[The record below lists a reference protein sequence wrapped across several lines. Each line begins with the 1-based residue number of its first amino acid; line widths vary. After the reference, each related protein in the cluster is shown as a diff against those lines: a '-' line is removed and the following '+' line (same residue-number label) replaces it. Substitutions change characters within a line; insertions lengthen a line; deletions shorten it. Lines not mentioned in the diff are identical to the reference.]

1 MKTSRRLLFLS
12 GFTMGLGAAA
22 PILASPGP
30 SPIRL
35 RAEKAGSSLRIN
47 LESASEVRYR
57 TYYLG
62 FSENRR
68 FVIDLEPMTLTTEL
82 QKTVADFRLDSA
94 FARNVRVG
102 QFKENTVRLVIDL
115 ADGIN
120 AAASS
125 PTVGATKQLRIALAS
140 KDAALEADP
149 LEKILQEKG
158 KSPAPAKEEKPPV
171 TEVKPKSTPTKPV
184 KKKKQETLVVVIDPG
199 HGGADPGAVGRRKT
213 KEKNVVLAISKLLAA
228 RINATAGM
236 KAYLT
241 RRTDVFLPL
250 YKRAGLAIKHRAHL
264 FVSVHADAWTTP
276 RANGSSVFTLSTHGA
291 SSLQA
296 RWLAQTQNKSDEI
309 GGMDFRDVASQARST
324 VVDML
329 AETKLR
335 YGIQLGDAVLE
346 ELARLGPLH
355 KSTVEYAEFAVLK
368 AQGVPSILVETA
380 FISNPKDE
388 KRLTDK
394 REQQRFATAI
404 YKGIITA
411 VDRDPSLLKQS

>member
-1 MKTSRRLLFLS
+1 MTTSRRLFVLGTVGVGLS
-12 GFTMGLGAAA
+12 LTGKPLLAATPSTMTLSAKQYAD
-22 PILASPGP
+22 
-30 SPIRL
+30 
-35 RAEKAGSSLRIN
+35 SLN
-47 LESASEVRYR
+47 LTIVTQSKVLYR

-68 FVIDLEPMTLTTEL
+68 FVVDMEPMTLTPEITRAVAAVKL
-82 QKTVADFRLDSA
+82 QPS
-94 FARNVRVG
+94 FARSVRVG

-115 ADGIN
+115 ADGID
-120 AAASS
+120 AVASS
-125 PTVGATKQLRIALAS
+125 PNVGLTQIIRVDLSEKS
-140 KDAALEADP
+140 PADP
-149 LEKILQEKG
+149 LAQIVSTSGVASVSKTPVEPKKETPPK
-158 KSPAPAKEEKPPV
+158 KTVPAKKRQ
-171 TEVKPKSTPTKPV
+171 
-184 KKKKQETLVVVIDPG
+184 QETLVVVIDPG
-199 HGGADPGAVGRRKT
+199 HGGADPGAVGKRKT
-213 KEKNVVLAISKLLAA
+213 KEKTVVLAIAKQLAA
-228 RINATAGM
+228 RINATRGM

-241 RRTDVFLPL
+241 RSTDVFLPL
-250 YKRAGLAIKHRAHL
+250 HKRAAFAINHKAHL
-264 FVSVHADAWTTP
+264 FVSVHADAWTNP

-388 KRLTDK
+388 TRLTNK
-394 REQQRFATAI
+394 REQAHFATAI
-404 YKGIITA
+404 YKGILTA
-411 VDRDPSLLKQS
+411 VERDPSLLKQS

>member
-1 MKTSRRLLFLS
+1 MTTSRRLFVLGTVGVGLS
-12 GFTMGLGAAA
+12 LTGKPLLAATPSTMTLSAKQYAD
-22 PILASPGP
+22 
-30 SPIRL
+30 
-35 RAEKAGSSLRIN
+35 SLN
-47 LESASEVRYR
+47 LTIVTQSKVLYR

-68 FVIDLEPMTLTTEL
+68 FVVDMEPMTLTPEITRAVAAVKL
-82 QKTVADFRLDSA
+82 QPS
-94 FARNVRVG
+94 FARSVRVG

-115 ADGIN
+115 ADGID
-120 AAASS
+120 AVASS
-125 PTVGATKQLRIALAS
+125 PNVGLTQIIRVDLSEKS
-140 KDAALEADP
+140 PADP
-149 LEKILQEKG
+149 LAQIVSTSGAASVSKTPVEPKKETPPQK
-158 KSPAPAKEEKPPV
+158 AVPAKKRQ
-171 TEVKPKSTPTKPV
+171 
-184 KKKKQETLVVVIDPG
+184 QETLVVVIDPG
-199 HGGADPGAVGRRKT
+199 HGGADPGAVGKRKT
-213 KEKNVVLAISKLLAA
+213 KEKTVVLAIAKQLAA
-228 RINATAGM
+228 RINATRGM

-241 RRTDVFLPL
+241 RSTDVFLPL
-250 YKRAGLAIKHRAHL
+250 HKRAAFAINHKAHL
-264 FVSVHADAWTTP
+264 FVSVHADAWTNP

-346 ELARLGPLH
+346 ELSRLGPLH

-388 KRLTDK
+388 TRLTNK
-394 REQQRFATAI
+394 REQAHFATAI
-404 YKGIITA
+404 YKGILTA
-411 VDRDPSLLKQS
+411 VERDPSLLKQS

>member
-1 MKTSRRLLFLS
+1 MTTSRRLFVLGTVGVGLS
-12 GFTMGLGAAA
+12 LTGKPLLAATPSTMTLSAKQYAD
-22 PILASPGP
+22 
-30 SPIRL
+30 
-35 RAEKAGSSLRIN
+35 SLN
-47 LESASEVRYR
+47 LTIVTQSKVLYR

-68 FVIDLEPMTLTTEL
+68 FVVDMEPMTLTPEITRAVAAVKL
-82 QKTVADFRLDSA
+82 QPS
-94 FARNVRVG
+94 FARSVRVG

-115 ADGIN
+115 ADGIE
-120 AAASS
+120 AVASS
-125 PTVGATKQLRIALAS
+125 PNVGLTQIIRVDLSEKS
-140 KDAALEADP
+140 PADP
-149 LEKILQEKG
+149 LAQIVSTSGAASVSKTPVEPKKETPPK
-158 KSPAPAKEEKPPV
+158 KAVPAKKRQ
-171 TEVKPKSTPTKPV
+171 
-184 KKKKQETLVVVIDPG
+184 QETLVVVIDPG
-199 HGGADPGAVGRRKT
+199 HGGADPGAVGKRKT
-213 KEKNVVLAISKLLAA
+213 KEKTVVLAIAKQLAA
-228 RINATAGM
+228 RINATRGM

-241 RRTDVFLPL
+241 RSTDVFLPL
-250 YKRAGLAIKHRAHL
+250 HKRAAFAINHKAHL
-264 FVSVHADAWTTP
+264 FVSVHADAWTNP

-380 FISNPKDE
+380 FISNPRDE
-388 KRLTDK
+388 TRLTNK
-394 REQQRFATAI
+394 REQAHFATAI
-404 YKGIITA
+404 YKGILTA
-411 VDRDPSLLKQS
+411 VERDPSLLKQS

>member
-1 MKTSRRLLFLS
+1 MTTSRRLFVLGTVGVGLS
-12 GFTMGLGAAA
+12 LTGKPLLAATPSTMTLSAKQYAD
-22 PILASPGP
+22 
-30 SPIRL
+30 
-35 RAEKAGSSLRIN
+35 SLN
-47 LESASEVRYR
+47 LTIVTQSKVLYR

-68 FVIDLEPMTLTTEL
+68 FVVDMEPMTLTPEITRVVAAVKL
-82 QKTVADFRLDSA
+82 QPS
-94 FARNVRVG
+94 FARSVRVG

-115 ADGIN
+115 ADGID
-120 AAASS
+120 AVASS
-125 PTVGATKQLRIALAS
+125 PNVGLTQIIRVDLSEKS
-140 KDAALEADP
+140 PADP
-149 LEKILQEKG
+149 LAQIVSTSGAASVSKTPVEPKKETPPK
-158 KSPAPAKEEKPPV
+158 KAVPAKKRQ
-171 TEVKPKSTPTKPV
+171 
-184 KKKKQETLVVVIDPG
+184 QETLVVVIDPG
-199 HGGADPGAVGRRKT
+199 HGGADPGAVGKRKT
-213 KEKNVVLAISKLLAA
+213 KEKTVVLAIAKQLAA
-228 RINATAGM
+228 RINATRGM

-241 RRTDVFLPL
+241 RSTDVFLPL
-250 YKRAGLAIKHRAHL
+250 HKRAAFAINHKAHL
-264 FVSVHADAWTTP
+264 FVSVHADAWTNP

-346 ELARLGPLH
+346 ELSRLGPLH

-388 KRLTDK
+388 TRLTNK
-394 REQQRFATAI
+394 REQAHFATAI
-404 YKGIITA
+404 YKGILTA
-411 VDRDPSLLKQS
+411 VERDPSLLKQS

>member
-1 MKTSRRLLFLS
+1 MTTSRRLFVLGTVGVGLS
-12 GFTMGLGAAA
+12 LTGKPLLAATPSTMTLSAKQYAD
-22 PILASPGP
+22 
-30 SPIRL
+30 
-35 RAEKAGSSLRIN
+35 SLN
-47 LESASEVRYR
+47 LTIVTQSKVLYR

-68 FVIDLEPMTLTTEL
+68 FVVDMEPMTLTPEITRAVAAVKL
-82 QKTVADFRLDSA
+82 QPS
-94 FARNVRVG
+94 FARSVRVG

-115 ADGIN
+115 ADGID
-120 AAASS
+120 AVASS
-125 PTVGATKQLRIALAS
+125 PNVGLTQIIRVDLSEKS
-140 KDAALEADP
+140 PADP
-149 LEKILQEKG
+149 LAQIVSTSEAASVSKTPVEPK
-158 KSPAPAKEEKPPV
+158 KETPPKKTVPAKKRQ
-171 TEVKPKSTPTKPV
+171 
-184 KKKKQETLVVVIDPG
+184 QETLVVVIDPG
-199 HGGADPGAVGRRKT
+199 HGGADPGAVGKRKT
-213 KEKNVVLAISKLLAA
+213 KEKTVVLAIAKQLAA
-228 RINATAGM
+228 RINATRGM

-241 RRTDVFLPL
+241 RSTDVFLPL
-250 YKRAGLAIKHRAHL
+250 HKRATFAINHKAHL
-264 FVSVHADAWTTP
+264 FVSVHADAWTNP

-388 KRLTDK
+388 TRLTNK
-394 REQQRFATAI
+394 REQAHFATAI
-404 YKGIITA
+404 YKGILTA
-411 VDRDPSLLKQS
+411 VERDPSLLKQS

>member
-1 MKTSRRLLFLS
+1 MTTSRRLFVLGTVGVGLS
-12 GFTMGLGAAA
+12 LTGKPLLAATPSTMTLSAKQYAD
-22 PILASPGP
+22 
-30 SPIRL
+30 
-35 RAEKAGSSLRIN
+35 SLN
-47 LESASEVRYR
+47 LTIVTQSKVLYR

-68 FVIDLEPMTLTTEL
+68 FVVDMEPMTLTPEITRAVAAVKL
-82 QKTVADFRLDSA
+82 QPS
-94 FARNVRVG
+94 FARSVRVG

-115 ADGIN
+115 ADGIE
-120 AAASS
+120 AVASS
-125 PTVGATKQLRIALAS
+125 PNVGLTQIIRVDLSEKS
-140 KDAALEADP
+140 ADP
-149 LEKILQEKG
+149 LAQIVSTSGAASVSKTPVEPKKETLPK
-158 KSPAPAKEEKPPV
+158 KAVPAKKRQ
-171 TEVKPKSTPTKPV
+171 
-184 KKKKQETLVVVIDPG
+184 QETLVVVIDPG
-199 HGGADPGAVGRRKT
+199 HGGADPGAVGKRKT
-213 KEKNVVLAISKLLAA
+213 KEKTVVLAIAKQLAA
-228 RINATAGM
+228 RINATRGM

-241 RRTDVFLPL
+241 RSTDVFLPL
-250 YKRAGLAIKHRAHL
+250 HKRAAFAINHKAHL
-264 FVSVHADAWTTP
+264 FVSVHADAWTNP

-346 ELARLGPLH
+346 ELSRLGPLH

-388 KRLTDK
+388 TRLTNK
-394 REQQRFATAI
+394 REQAHFATAI
-404 YKGIITA
+404 YKGILTA
-411 VDRDPSLLKQS
+411 VERDPSLLKQS

>member
-1 MKTSRRLLFLS
+1 MTTSRRLFVLGTVGVGLS
-12 GFTMGLGAAA
+12 LTGKPLLAATPSTMTLSAKQYAD
-22 PILASPGP
+22 
-30 SPIRL
+30 
-35 RAEKAGSSLRIN
+35 SLN
-47 LESASEVRYR
+47 LTIVTQSKVLYR

-68 FVIDLEPMTLTTEL
+68 FVVDMEPMTLTPEITRAVAAVKL
-82 QKTVADFRLDSA
+82 QPS
-94 FARNVRVG
+94 FARSVRVG

-115 ADGIN
+115 ADGID
-120 AAASS
+120 AVASS
-125 PTVGATKQLRIALAS
+125 PNVGLTQIIRVDLS
-140 KDAALEADP
+140 E
-149 LEKILQEKG
+149 
-158 KSPAPAKEEKPPV
+158 KSPADALAQIVSTSGAASVSKTPVEPKKETPPKKTVPAKKRQ
-171 TEVKPKSTPTKPV
+171 
-184 KKKKQETLVVVIDPG
+184 QETLVVVIDPG
-199 HGGADPGAVGRRKT
+199 HGGADPGAVGKRKT
-213 KEKNVVLAISKLLAA
+213 KEKTVVLAIAKQLAA
-228 RINATAGM
+228 RINATRGM

-241 RRTDVFLPL
+241 RSTDVFLPL
-250 YKRAGLAIKHRAHL
+250 HKRAAFAINHKAHL
-264 FVSVHADAWTTP
+264 FVSVHADAWTNP

-388 KRLTDK
+388 TRLTNK
-394 REQQRFATAI
+394 REQAHFATAI
-404 YKGIITA
+404 YKGILTA
-411 VDRDPSLLKQS
+411 VERDPSLLKQS

>member
-1 MKTSRRLLFLS
+1 MTTSRRLFVLS
-12 GFTMGLGAAA
+12 TMGVGLGLTGRPLLAAT
-22 PILASPGP
+22 P
-30 SPIRL
+30 STMTL
-35 RAEKAGSSLRIN
+35 SAKQYADSLN
-47 LESASEVRYR
+47 LTIVTQSKVLYR

-62 FSENRR
+62 FSDNRR
-68 FVIDLEPMTLTTEL
+68 FVVDVEPMTLTPEITRAVAAVKL
-82 QKTVADFRLDSA
+82 QPS
-94 FARNVRVG
+94 FARSVRVG

-115 ADGIN
+115 ADGID
-120 AAASS
+120 AVASS
-125 PTVGATKQLRIALAS
+125 PNVGLTQIIRVNLSEKS
-140 KDAALEADP
+140 PNDP
-149 LEKILQEKG
+149 LAQIVSTSGAASVSRMPEAPKKETPRLKTV
-158 KSPAPAKEEKPPV
+158 PAK
-171 TEVKPKSTPTKPV
+171 
-184 KKKKQETLVVVIDPG
+184 KKHQETLVVVIDPG
-199 HGGADPGAVGRRKT
+199 HGGADPGAVGKRKT
-213 KEKNVVLAISKLLAA
+213 KEKTVVLAIAKQLAA
-228 RINATAGM
+228 RINATRGM

-241 RRTDVFLPL
+241 RSTDVFLPL
-250 YKRAGLAIKHRAHL
+250 HKRAAFAINHKAHL
-264 FVSVHADAWTTP
+264 FVSVHADAWTNP

-380 FISNPKDE
+380 FISNPRDE
-388 KRLTDK
+388 TRLTNK
-394 REQQRFATAI
+394 REQAHFATAI
-404 YKGIITA
+404 YKGILTA
-411 VDRDPSLLKQS
+411 VERDPSLLKQS

>member
-1 MKTSRRLLFLS
+1 MTTSRRLFVLGTVGVGLS
-12 GFTMGLGAAA
+12 LTGKPLLAATPSTMTLSAKQYAD
-22 PILASPGP
+22 
-30 SPIRL
+30 
-35 RAEKAGSSLRIN
+35 SLN
-47 LESASEVRYR
+47 LTIVTQSKVLYR

-68 FVIDLEPMTLTTEL
+68 FVVDMEPMTLTPEITRAVAAVKL
-82 QKTVADFRLDSA
+82 QPS
-94 FARNVRVG
+94 FARSVRVG

-115 ADGIN
+115 ADGIE
-120 AAASS
+120 AVASS
-125 PTVGATKQLRIALAS
+125 PNVGLTQIIRVDLSEKS
-140 KDAALEADP
+140 PADP
-149 LEKILQEKG
+149 LAQIVSTSGAASVSKTPVEPKKETPPK
-158 KSPAPAKEEKPPV
+158 KTVPAKKRQ
-171 TEVKPKSTPTKPV
+171 
-184 KKKKQETLVVVIDPG
+184 QETLVVVIDPG
-199 HGGADPGAVGRRKT
+199 HGGADPGAVGKRKT
-213 KEKNVVLAISKLLAA
+213 KEKTVVLAIAKQLAA
-228 RINATAGM
+228 RINATRGM

-241 RRTDVFLPL
+241 RSTDVFLPL
-250 YKRAGLAIKHRAHL
+250 HKRAAFAINHKAHL
-264 FVSVHADAWTTP
+264 FVSVHADAWTNP

-309 GGMDFRDVASQARST
+309 GGMDFREVASQARST

-388 KRLTDK
+388 TRLTNK
-394 REQQRFATAI
+394 REQAHFATAI
-404 YKGIITA
+404 YKGILTA
-411 VDRDPSLLKQS
+411 VERDPSLLKQS

>member
-1 MKTSRRLLFLS
+1 MTTSRRLFVLGTVGVGLS
-12 GFTMGLGAAA
+12 LTGKPLLAATPSTMTLSAKQYAD
-22 PILASPGP
+22 
-30 SPIRL
+30 
-35 RAEKAGSSLRIN
+35 SLN
-47 LESASEVRYR
+47 LTIVTQSKVLYR

-68 FVIDLEPMTLTTEL
+68 VVVDMEPMTLTPEITRAVAAVKL
-82 QKTVADFRLDSA
+82 QPS
-94 FARNVRVG
+94 FARSVRVG

-115 ADGIN
+115 ADGID
-120 AAASS
+120 AVASS
-125 PTVGATKQLRIALAS
+125 PNVGLTQIIRVDLSEKS
-140 KDAALEADP
+140 PADP
-149 LEKILQEKG
+149 LAQIVSTSGAASVSKTPVEPKKETPPK
-158 KSPAPAKEEKPPV
+158 KTVPAKKRQ
-171 TEVKPKSTPTKPV
+171 
-184 KKKKQETLVVVIDPG
+184 QETLVVVIDPG
-199 HGGADPGAVGRRKT
+199 HGGADPGAVGKRKT
-213 KEKNVVLAISKLLAA
+213 KEKTVVLAIAKQLAA
-228 RINATAGM
+228 RINATRGM

-241 RRTDVFLPL
+241 RSTDVFLPL
-250 YKRAGLAIKHRAHL
+250 HKRAAFAINHKAHL
-264 FVSVHADAWTTP
+264 FVSVHADAWTNP

-388 KRLTDK
+388 TRLTNK
-394 REQQRFATAI
+394 REQAHFATAI
-404 YKGIITA
+404 YKGILTA
-411 VDRDPSLLKQS
+411 VERDPSLLKQS

>member
-1 MKTSRRLLFLS
+1 MTTSRRLFVLGTVGVGLS
-12 GFTMGLGAAA
+12 LTGKPLLAATPSTMTLSAKQYAD
-22 PILASPGP
+22 
-30 SPIRL
+30 
-35 RAEKAGSSLRIN
+35 SLN
-47 LESASEVRYR
+47 LTIVTQSKVLYR

-68 FVIDLEPMTLTTEL
+68 FVVDMEPMTLTPEITRAVAAVKL
-82 QKTVADFRLDSA
+82 QPS
-94 FARNVRVG
+94 FARSVRVG

-115 ADGIN
+115 ADGID
-120 AAASS
+120 AVASS
-125 PTVGATKQLRIALAS
+125 PNVGLTQIIRVNLSEKS
-140 KDAALEADP
+140 PADP
-149 LEKILQEKG
+149 LAQIVSTSGAASVSKTPVEPKKETPPK
-158 KSPAPAKEEKPPV
+158 KTVPAKKRQ
-171 TEVKPKSTPTKPV
+171 
-184 KKKKQETLVVVIDPG
+184 QETLVVVIDPG
-199 HGGADPGAVGRRKT
+199 HGGADPGAVGKRKT
-213 KEKNVVLAISKLLAA
+213 KEKTVVLAIAKQLAA
-228 RINATAGM
+228 RINATRGM

-241 RRTDVFLPL
+241 RSTDVFLPL
-250 YKRAGLAIKHRAHL
+250 HKRAAFAINHKAHL
-264 FVSVHADAWTTP
+264 FVSVHADAWTNP

-388 KRLTDK
+388 TRLTNK
-394 REQQRFATAI
+394 REQAHFATAI
-404 YKGIITA
+404 YKGILTA
-411 VDRDPSLLKQS
+411 VERDPSLLKQS

>member
-1 MKTSRRLLFLS
+1 MTTSRRLFVLGTVGVGLS
-12 GFTMGLGAAA
+12 LTGKPLLAATPSTMTLSAKQYAD
-22 PILASPGP
+22 
-30 SPIRL
+30 
-35 RAEKAGSSLRIN
+35 SLN
-47 LESASEVRYR
+47 LTIVTQSKVLYR

-68 FVIDLEPMTLTTEL
+68 FVVDMEPMTLTPEITRAVAAVKL
-82 QKTVADFRLDSA
+82 QPS
-94 FARNVRVG
+94 FARSVRVG

-115 ADGIN
+115 ADGIE
-120 AAASS
+120 AVASS
-125 PTVGATKQLRIALAS
+125 PNVGLTQIIRVDLSEKS
-140 KDAALEADP
+140 PADP
-149 LEKILQEKG
+149 LAQIVSTSGAASVSKTPVEPKKG
-158 KSPAPAKEEKPPV
+158 TPPKKAVPAKKRQ
-171 TEVKPKSTPTKPV
+171 
-184 KKKKQETLVVVIDPG
+184 QETLVVVIDPG
-199 HGGADPGAVGRRKT
+199 HGGADPGAVGKRKT
-213 KEKNVVLAISKLLAA
+213 KEKTVVLAIAKQLAA
-228 RINATAGM
+228 RINATRGM

-241 RRTDVFLPL
+241 RSTDVFLPL
-250 YKRAGLAIKHRAHL
+250 HKRAAFAINHKAHL
-264 FVSVHADAWTTP
+264 FVSVHADAWTNP

-388 KRLTDK
+388 TRLTNK
-394 REQQRFATAI
+394 REQAHFATAI
-404 YKGIITA
+404 YKGILTA
-411 VDRDPSLLKQS
+411 VERDPSLLKQS

>member
-1 MKTSRRLLFLS
+1 MTTSRRLFVLGTVGVGLS
-12 GFTMGLGAAA
+12 LTGKPLLAATPSTMTLSAKQYAD
-22 PILASPGP
+22 
-30 SPIRL
+30 
-35 RAEKAGSSLRIN
+35 SLN
-47 LESASEVRYR
+47 LTIVTQSKVLYR

-68 FVIDLEPMTLTTEL
+68 FVVDMEPMTLTPEITRAVAAVKL
-82 QKTVADFRLDSA
+82 QPS
-94 FARNVRVG
+94 FARSVRVG

-115 ADGIN
+115 ADGID
-120 AAASS
+120 AVASS
-125 PTVGATKQLRIALAS
+125 PNVGLTQIIRVDLSEKS
-140 KDAALEADP
+140 PADP
-149 LEKILQEKG
+149 LAQIVSTSGAASVSKTPVEPKKETPPK
-158 KSPAPAKEEKPPV
+158 KTVPAKKRQ
-171 TEVKPKSTPTKPV
+171 
-184 KKKKQETLVVVIDPG
+184 QETLVVVIDPG
-199 HGGADPGAVGRRKT
+199 HGGADPGAVGKRKT
-213 KEKNVVLAISKLLAA
+213 KEKTVVLAIAKQLAA
-228 RINATAGM
+228 RINATRGM

-241 RRTDVFLPL
+241 RSTDVFLPL
-250 YKRAGLAIKHRAHL
+250 HKRAAFAINHKAHL
-264 FVSVHADAWTTP
+264 FVSVHADAWTNP

-388 KRLTDK
+388 TRLTNK
-394 REQQRFATAI
+394 REQAHFATAI
-404 YKGIITA
+404 YKGILTA
-411 VDRDPSLLKQS
+411 VERDPSLLKQS

>member
-1 MKTSRRLLFLS
+1 MTTSRRLFVLGTVGVGLS
-12 GFTMGLGAAA
+12 LTGKPLLAATPSTMTLSAKQYAD
-22 PILASPGP
+22 
-30 SPIRL
+30 
-35 RAEKAGSSLRIN
+35 SLN
-47 LESASEVRYR
+47 LTIVTQSKVLYR

-68 FVIDLEPMTLTTEL
+68 FVVDMEPMTLMPEITRAVAAVKL
-82 QKTVADFRLDSA
+82 QPS
-94 FARNVRVG
+94 FARSVRVG

-115 ADGIN
+115 ADGIE
-120 AAASS
+120 AVASS
-125 PTVGATKQLRIALAS
+125 PNVGLTQIIRVDLSEKS
-140 KDAALEADP
+140 PADP
-149 LEKILQEKG
+149 LAQIVSTSGAASVSKTPVEPKKETPPK
-158 KSPAPAKEEKPPV
+158 KAVPAKKRQ
-171 TEVKPKSTPTKPV
+171 
-184 KKKKQETLVVVIDPG
+184 QETLVVVIDPG
-199 HGGADPGAVGRRKT
+199 HGGADPGAVGKRKT
-213 KEKNVVLAISKLLAA
+213 KEKTVVLAIAKQLAA
-228 RINATAGM
+228 RINATRGM

-241 RRTDVFLPL
+241 RSTDVFLPL
-250 YKRAGLAIKHRAHL
+250 HKRAAFAINHKAHL
-264 FVSVHADAWTTP
+264 FVSVHADAWTNP

-346 ELARLGPLH
+346 ELSRLGPLH

-388 KRLTDK
+388 TRLTNK
-394 REQQRFATAI
+394 REQAHFATAI
-404 YKGIITA
+404 YKGILTA
-411 VDRDPSLLKQS
+411 VERDPSLLKQS

>member
-1 MKTSRRLLFLS
+1 MTTSRRLFVLGTVGVGLS
-12 GFTMGLGAAA
+12 LTGKPLLAATPSTMTLSAKQYAD
-22 PILASPGP
+22 
-30 SPIRL
+30 
-35 RAEKAGSSLRIN
+35 SLN
-47 LESASEVRYR
+47 LTIVTQSKVLYR

-68 FVIDLEPMTLTTEL
+68 FVVDMEPMTLTPEITRAVAAVKL
-82 QKTVADFRLDSA
+82 QLS
-94 FARNVRVG
+94 FARSVRVG

-115 ADGIN
+115 ADGIE
-120 AAASS
+120 AVASS
-125 PTVGATKQLRIALAS
+125 PNVGLTQIIRVDLSEKS
-140 KDAALEADP
+140 PADP
-149 LEKILQEKG
+149 LAQIVSTSGAASVSKTPVEPKKETPPK
-158 KSPAPAKEEKPPV
+158 KAVPAKKRQ
-171 TEVKPKSTPTKPV
+171 
-184 KKKKQETLVVVIDPG
+184 QETLVVVIDPG
-199 HGGADPGAVGRRKT
+199 HGGADPGAVGKRKT
-213 KEKNVVLAISKLLAA
+213 KEKTVVLAIAKQLAA
-228 RINATAGM
+228 RINATRGM

-241 RRTDVFLPL
+241 RSTDVFLPL
-250 YKRAGLAIKHRAHL
+250 HKRAAFAINHKAHL
-264 FVSVHADAWTTP
+264 FVSVHADAWTNP

-346 ELARLGPLH
+346 ELSRLGPLH

-388 KRLTDK
+388 TRLTNK
-394 REQQRFATAI
+394 REQAHFATAI
-404 YKGIITA
+404 YKGILTA
-411 VDRDPSLLKQS
+411 VERDPSLLKQS

>member
-1 MKTSRRLLFLS
+1 MTTSRRLFVLGTVGVGLS
-12 GFTMGLGAAA
+12 LTGKPLLAATPSTMTLSAKQYAD
-22 PILASPGP
+22 
-30 SPIRL
+30 
-35 RAEKAGSSLRIN
+35 SLN
-47 LESASEVRYR
+47 LTIVTQSKVLYR

-68 FVIDLEPMTLTTEL
+68 FVVDMEPMTLTPEITRAVAAVKL
-82 QKTVADFRLDSA
+82 QPS
-94 FARNVRVG
+94 FARSVRVG

-115 ADGIN
+115 ADGIE
-120 AAASS
+120 AVASS
-125 PTVGATKQLRIALAS
+125 PNVGLTQIIRVDLSEKS
-140 KDAALEADP
+140 PADP
-149 LEKILQEKG
+149 LAQIVSTSGAASVSKTPVEPKKETLPK
-158 KSPAPAKEEKPPV
+158 KAVPAKKRQ
-171 TEVKPKSTPTKPV
+171 
-184 KKKKQETLVVVIDPG
+184 QETLVVVIDPG
-199 HGGADPGAVGRRKT
+199 HGGADPGAVGKRKT
-213 KEKNVVLAISKLLAA
+213 KEKTVVLAIAKQLAA
-228 RINATAGM
+228 RINATRGM

-241 RRTDVFLPL
+241 RSTDVFLPL
-250 YKRAGLAIKHRAHL
+250 HKRAAFAINHKAHL
-264 FVSVHADAWTTP
+264 FVSVHADAWTNP

-380 FISNPKDE
+380 FISNPRDE
-388 KRLTDK
+388 TRLTNK
-394 REQQRFATAI
+394 REQAHFATAI
-404 YKGIITA
+404 YKGILTA
-411 VDRDPSLLKQS
+411 VERDPSLLKQS

>member
-1 MKTSRRLLFLS
+1 MNTSRRLLIFS
-12 GFTMGLGAAA
+12 GVSLGVSAASPLLAA
-22 PILASPGP
+22 PEGN
-30 SPIRL
+30 PIRFTS
-35 RAEKAGSSLRIN
+35 KSAGKN
-47 LESASEVRYR
+47 LTLTIDIALAVRYR

-68 FVIDLEPMTLTTEL
+68 FVIDFEPMTLSASL
-82 QKTVADFRLDSA
+82 QKTVAA
-94 FARNVRVG
+94 FKFDPKFAKALRVG

-115 ADGIN
+115 ADKVN
-120 AAASS
+120 ATAAS
-125 PTVGATKQLRIALAS
+125 PTVGATKRLTVTLNNPAIVVAS
-140 KDAALEADP
+140 SAASDP
-149 LEKILQEKG
+149 LEHILKEEPKV
-158 KSPAPAKEEKPPV
+158 APAKKEAVKPAPQKPKPV
-171 TEVKPKSTPTKPV
+171 T
-184 KKKKQETLVVVIDPG
+184 KKKTQETLVVVVDAG
-199 HGGADPGAVGRRKT
+199 HGGADPGAVGRNKT
-213 KEKNVVLAISKLLAA
+213 KEKTVVLAIAKLLAS
-228 RINATAGM
+228 RINATKGM

-241 RRTDVFLPL
+241 RRNDVFLPL
-250 YKRAGLAIKHRAHL
+250 HKRAALAITHHAHL

-309 GGMDFRDVASQARST
+309 GGMDFRDVAKEARST

-346 ELARLGPLH
+346 QLSRLGPLH

-388 KRLTDK
+388 KRLNDK
-394 REQQRFATAI
+394 TEQKKFANAI
-404 YKGIITA
+404 YKGILSAIEK
-411 VDRDPSLLKQS
+411 DPSLLKQS

>member
-1 MKTSRRLLFLS
+1 MNTSRRVLLFS
-12 GFTMGLGAAA
+12 GVGLGLAAA
-22 PILASPGP
+22 SPLLAAPAE
-30 SPIRL
+30 SPIRFSSK
-35 RAEKAGSSLRIN
+35 KAANDLTLTIDI
-47 LESASEVRYR
+47 ASDVRYR

-68 FVIDLEPMTLTTEL
+68 FVIDLEPMVLTESL
-82 QKTVADFRLDSA
+82 KSSVANFKVDNN
-94 FARNVRVG
+94 FARALRVG

-115 ADGIN
+115 ADKVN
-120 AAASS
+120 ADAKS
-125 PTVGATKQLRIALAS
+125 PTVGATKRLTVTLNNPALAS
-140 KDAALEADP
+140 AALAHDP
-149 LEKILQEKG
+149 LEKILNEEPVPTQKKEV
-158 KSPAPAKEEKPPV
+158 AKP
-171 TEVKPKSTPTKPV
+171 TPQ
-184 KKKKQETLVVVIDPG
+184 KKKPIAKKKTPETLVVVVDAG
-199 HGGADPGAVGRRKT
+199 HGGADPGAVGRNKT
-213 KEKNVVLAISKLLAA
+213 KEKTVVLAIAQQLAS
-228 RINATAGM
+228 RINATKGM

-241 RRTDVFLPL
+241 RRNDVFLPL
-250 YKRAGLAIKHRAHL
+250 HKRAALAITHHAHL
-264 FVSVHADAWTTP
+264 FISVHADAWTTP

-309 GGMDFRDVASQARST
+309 GGMDFRDVAKEARST

-346 ELARLGPLH
+346 ELSRLGPLH

-388 KRLTDK
+388 KRLTNK
-394 REQQRFATAI
+394 TEQKKFANAI
-404 YKGIITA
+404 YKGILSA
-411 VDRDPSLLKQS
+411 VKKDPSLLKLS

>member
-1 MKTSRRLLFLS
+1 MTTSRRLFVLGTVGVGLS
-12 GFTMGLGAAA
+12 LTGKPLLAATPSTMTLSAKQYAD
-22 PILASPGP
+22 
-30 SPIRL
+30 
-35 RAEKAGSSLRIN
+35 SLN
-47 LESASEVRYR
+47 LTIVTQSKVLYR

-68 FVIDLEPMTLTTEL
+68 FVVDMEPMTLTPEITRAVAAVKL
-82 QKTVADFRLDSA
+82 QPS
-94 FARNVRVG
+94 FARSVRVG

-115 ADGIN
+115 ADGID
-120 AAASS
+120 AVASS
-125 PTVGATKQLRIALAS
+125 PNVGLTQIIRVDLSEKS
-140 KDAALEADP
+140 PADP
-149 LEKILQEKG
+149 LAQIVSTSGAASVSKTPVEPKKETPPK
-158 KSPAPAKEEKPPV
+158 KTVPAKKRQ
-171 TEVKPKSTPTKPV
+171 
-184 KKKKQETLVVVIDPG
+184 QETLVVVIDPG
-199 HGGADPGAVGRRKT
+199 HGGADPGAVGKRKT
-213 KEKNVVLAISKLLAA
+213 KEKTVVLAIAKQLAA
-228 RINATAGM
+228 RINATRGM

-241 RRTDVFLPL
+241 RSTDVFLPL
-250 YKRAGLAIKHRAHL
+250 HKRAAFAINHKAHL
-264 FVSVHADAWTTP
+264 FVSVHADAWTNP

-355 KSTVEYAEFAVLK
+355 KSTVEYAEFAVHK

-388 KRLTDK
+388 TRLTNK
-394 REQQRFATAI
+394 REQAHFATAI
-404 YKGIITA
+404 YKGILTA
-411 VDRDPSLLKQS
+411 VERDPSLLKQS

>member
-1 MKTSRRLLFLS
+1 MTTSRRLFVLGTVGVGLS
-12 GFTMGLGAAA
+12 LTGKPLLAATPSTMTLSAKQYAD
-22 PILASPGP
+22 
-30 SPIRL
+30 
-35 RAEKAGSSLRIN
+35 SLN
-47 LESASEVRYR
+47 LTIVTQSKVLYR

-68 FVIDLEPMTLTTEL
+68 FVVDMEPMTLTPEITRAVAAVKL
-82 QKTVADFRLDSA
+82 QPS
-94 FARNVRVG
+94 FARSVRVG

-115 ADGIN
+115 ADGIE
-120 AAASS
+120 AVASS
-125 PTVGATKQLRIALAS
+125 PNVGLTQIIRVDLSEKS
-140 KDAALEADP
+140 PADP
-149 LEKILQEKG
+149 LAQIVSTSGAASVSKTPVEPKKETPPK
-158 KSPAPAKEEKPPV
+158 KAVPAKKRQ
-171 TEVKPKSTPTKPV
+171 
-184 KKKKQETLVVVIDPG
+184 QETLVVVIDPG
-199 HGGADPGAVGRRKT
+199 HGGADPGAVGKRKT
-213 KEKNVVLAISKLLAA
+213 KEKTVVLAIAKQLAA
-228 RINATAGM
+228 RINATRGM

-241 RRTDVFLPL
+241 RSTDVFLPL
-250 YKRAGLAIKHRAHL
+250 HKRAAFAINHKAHL
-264 FVSVHADAWTTP
+264 FVSVHADAWTNP

-309 GGMDFRDVASQARST
+309 GGMDFREVASQARST

-388 KRLTDK
+388 TRLTNK
-394 REQQRFATAI
+394 REQAHFATAI
-404 YKGIITA
+404 YKGILTA
-411 VDRDPSLLKQS
+411 VERDPSLLKQS

>member
-1 MKTSRRLLFLS
+1 MTTSRRLFVLGTVGVGLS
-12 GFTMGLGAAA
+12 LTGKPLLAATPSTMTLSAKQY
-22 PILASPGP
+22 SD
-30 SPIRL
+30 RV
-35 RAEKAGSSLRIN
+35 N
-47 LESASEVRYR
+47 LTIVTQSKVLYR

-68 FVIDLEPMTLTTEL
+68 FVVDMEPMTLTPEITRAVAAVKL
-82 QKTVADFRLDSA
+82 QPS
-94 FARNVRVG
+94 FARSVRVG

-115 ADGIN
+115 ADGIE
-120 AAASS
+120 AVASS
-125 PTVGATKQLRIALAS
+125 PNVGLTQIIRVDLSEKS
-140 KDAALEADP
+140 PADP
-149 LEKILQEKG
+149 LAQIVSTSGAASVSKTPVEPKKG
-158 KSPAPAKEEKPPV
+158 TPPKKAVPAKKRQ
-171 TEVKPKSTPTKPV
+171 
-184 KKKKQETLVVVIDPG
+184 QETLVVVIDPG
-199 HGGADPGAVGRRKT
+199 HGGADPGAVGKRKT
-213 KEKNVVLAISKLLAA
+213 KEKTVVLAIAKQLAA
-228 RINATAGM
+228 RINATRGM

-241 RRTDVFLPL
+241 RSTDVFLPL
-250 YKRAGLAIKHRAHL
+250 HKRAAFAINHKAHL
-264 FVSVHADAWTTP
+264 FVSVHADAWTNP

-380 FISNPKDE
+380 FISNPKDAT
-388 KRLTDK
+388 RLTNK
-394 REQQRFATAI
+394 REQAHFATAI
-404 YKGIITA
+404 YKGILTA
-411 VDRDPSLLKQS
+411 VERDPSLLKQS

>member
-1 MKTSRRLLFLS
+1 MTTSRRLFVLGTVCVGLS
-12 GFTMGLGAAA
+12 LTGKPLLAATPSTMTLSAKQYAD
-22 PILASPGP
+22 
-30 SPIRL
+30 
-35 RAEKAGSSLRIN
+35 SLN
-47 LESASEVRYR
+47 LTIVTQSKVLYR

-68 FVIDLEPMTLTTEL
+68 FVVDMEPMTLTPEITRA
-82 QKTVADFRLDSA
+82 VAAVKLKPS
-94 FARNVRVG
+94 FARSVRVG

-115 ADGIN
+115 ADGID
-120 AAASS
+120 AVASS
-125 PTVGATKQLRIALAS
+125 PNVGLTQIIRVDLSEKS
-140 KDAALEADP
+140 PADP
-149 LEKILQEKG
+149 LAQIVSTSGAASVSKTPVEPKKETPPK
-158 KSPAPAKEEKPPV
+158 KAVPAKKRQ
-171 TEVKPKSTPTKPV
+171 
-184 KKKKQETLVVVIDPG
+184 QETLVVVIDPG
-199 HGGADPGAVGRRKT
+199 HGGADPGAVGKRKT
-213 KEKNVVLAISKLLAA
+213 KEKTVVLAIAKQLAA
-228 RINATAGM
+228 RINATRGM

-241 RRTDVFLPL
+241 RSTDVFLPL
-250 YKRAGLAIKHRAHL
+250 HKRAAFAINHKAHL
-264 FVSVHADAWTTP
+264 FVSVHADAWTNP

-388 KRLTDK
+388 TRLTNK
-394 REQQRFATAI
+394 REQAHFATAI
-404 YKGIITA
+404 YKGILTA
-411 VDRDPSLLKQS
+411 VERDPSLLKQS

>member
-1 MKTSRRLLFLS
+1 MTTSRRLFVLGTVGVGLS
-12 GFTMGLGAAA
+12 LTGKPLLAATPSTMTLSAKQYAD
-22 PILASPGP
+22 
-30 SPIRL
+30 
-35 RAEKAGSSLRIN
+35 SLN
-47 LESASEVRYR
+47 LTIVTQSKVLYR

-68 FVIDLEPMTLTTEL
+68 FVVDMEPMTLTPEITRAVAAVKL
-82 QKTVADFRLDSA
+82 QPS
-94 FARNVRVG
+94 FARSVRVG

-115 ADGIN
+115 ADGID
-120 AAASS
+120 AVASS
-125 PTVGATKQLRIALAS
+125 PNVGLTQIIRVDLSEKS
-140 KDAALEADP
+140 PADP
-149 LEKILQEKG
+149 LAQIVSTSGAASVSKTPVEPKKETPPQK
-158 KSPAPAKEEKPPV
+158 AVPAKKRQ
-171 TEVKPKSTPTKPV
+171 
-184 KKKKQETLVVVIDPG
+184 QETLVVVIDPG
-199 HGGADPGAVGRRKT
+199 HGGADPGAVGKRKT
-213 KEKNVVLAISKLLAA
+213 KEKTVVLAIAKQLAA
-228 RINATAGM
+228 CINATRGM

-241 RRTDVFLPL
+241 RSTDVFLPL
-250 YKRAGLAIKHRAHL
+250 HKRAAFAINHKAHL
-264 FVSVHADAWTTP
+264 FVSVHADAWTNP

-388 KRLTDK
+388 TRLTNK
-394 REQQRFATAI
+394 REQAHFATAI
-404 YKGIITA
+404 YKGILTA
-411 VDRDPSLLKQS
+411 VERDPSLLKQS

>member
-1 MKTSRRLLFLS
+1 MTTSRRLFVLGTVGVGLS
-12 GFTMGLGAAA
+12 LTGKPLLAATPSTMTLSAKQYAD
-22 PILASPGP
+22 
-30 SPIRL
+30 
-35 RAEKAGSSLRIN
+35 SLN
-47 LESASEVRYR
+47 LTIVTQSKVLYR

-68 FVIDLEPMTLTTEL
+68 FVVDMEPMTLTPEITRAVAAVKL
-82 QKTVADFRLDSA
+82 QPS
-94 FARNVRVG
+94 FARSVRVG

-115 ADGIN
+115 ADGID
-120 AAASS
+120 AVASS
-125 PTVGATKQLRIALAS
+125 PNVGLTQIIRVDLSEKS
-140 KDAALEADP
+140 PADP
-149 LEKILQEKG
+149 LAQIVSTSEAASVSKTPVEPK
-158 KSPAPAKEEKPPV
+158 KETPPKKTVPAKKRQ
-171 TEVKPKSTPTKPV
+171 
-184 KKKKQETLVVVIDPG
+184 QETLVVVIDPG
-199 HGGADPGAVGRRKT
+199 HGGADPGAVGKRKT
-213 KEKNVVLAISKLLAA
+213 KEKTVVLAIAKQLAA
-228 RINATAGM
+228 RINATRGM

-241 RRTDVFLPL
+241 RSTDVFLPL
-250 YKRAGLAIKHRAHL
+250 HKRAAFAINHKAHL
-264 FVSVHADAWTTP
+264 FVSVHADAWTNP

-388 KRLTDK
+388 TRLTNK
-394 REQQRFATAI
+394 REQAHFATAI
-404 YKGIITA
+404 YKGILTA
-411 VDRDPSLLKQS
+411 VERDPSLLKQS

>member
-1 MKTSRRLLFLS
+1 MTTSRRLFVLGTVGVGLS
-12 GFTMGLGAAA
+12 LTGKPLLAATPSTMTLSAKLYAD
-22 PILASPGP
+22 
-30 SPIRL
+30 
-35 RAEKAGSSLRIN
+35 SLN
-47 LESASEVRYR
+47 LTIVTQSKVLYR

-68 FVIDLEPMTLTTEL
+68 FVVDMEPMTLTPEITRALAAVKL
-82 QKTVADFRLDSA
+82 QPS
-94 FARNVRVG
+94 FARSVRVG

-115 ADGIN
+115 ADGID
-120 AAASS
+120 AVASS
-125 PTVGATKQLRIALAS
+125 PNVGLTQIIRVDLSEKS
-140 KDAALEADP
+140 PADP
-149 LEKILQEKG
+149 LAQIVSTSGAASVSKTPVEPKKETPPK
-158 KSPAPAKEEKPPV
+158 KTVPAKKRQ
-171 TEVKPKSTPTKPV
+171 
-184 KKKKQETLVVVIDPG
+184 QETLVVVIDPG
-199 HGGADPGAVGRRKT
+199 HGGADPGAVGKRKT
-213 KEKNVVLAISKLLAA
+213 KEKTVVLAIAKQLAA
-228 RINATAGM
+228 RINATRGM

-241 RRTDVFLPL
+241 RSTDVFLPL
-250 YKRAGLAIKHRAHL
+250 HKRAAFAINHKAHL
-264 FVSVHADAWTTP
+264 FVSVHADAWTNP

-388 KRLTDK
+388 TRLTNK
-394 REQQRFATAI
+394 REQAHFATAI
-404 YKGIITA
+404 YKGILTA
-411 VDRDPSLLKQS
+411 VERDPSLLKQS

>member
-1 MKTSRRLLFLS
+1 MTTSRRLFVLGTVAVGLS
-12 GFTMGLGAAA
+12 LTGKPLLAATPSTMTLSAKQYAD
-22 PILASPGP
+22 
-30 SPIRL
+30 
-35 RAEKAGSSLRIN
+35 SLN
-47 LESASEVRYR
+47 LTIVTQSKVLYR

-68 FVIDLEPMTLTTEL
+68 FVVDMEPMTLTPEITRAVAAVKL
-82 QKTVADFRLDSA
+82 QPS
-94 FARNVRVG
+94 FARSVRVG

-115 ADGIN
+115 ADGID
-120 AAASS
+120 AVASS
-125 PTVGATKQLRIALAS
+125 PNVGLTQIIRVDLSEKS
-140 KDAALEADP
+140 PADP
-149 LEKILQEKG
+149 LAQIVSTSEAASVSKTPVEPK
-158 KSPAPAKEEKPPV
+158 KETPPKKTVPAKKRQ
-171 TEVKPKSTPTKPV
+171 
-184 KKKKQETLVVVIDPG
+184 QETLVVVIDPG
-199 HGGADPGAVGRRKT
+199 HGGADPGAVGKRKT
-213 KEKNVVLAISKLLAA
+213 KEKTVVLAIAKQLAA
-228 RINATAGM
+228 RINATRGM

-241 RRTDVFLPL
+241 RSTDVFLPL
-250 YKRAGLAIKHRAHL
+250 HKRAAFAINHKAHL
-264 FVSVHADAWTTP
+264 FVSVHADAWTNP

-388 KRLTDK
+388 TRLTNK
-394 REQQRFATAI
+394 REQAHFATAI
-404 YKGIITA
+404 YKGILTA
-411 VDRDPSLLKQS
+411 VERDPSLLKQS

>member
-1 MKTSRRLLFLS
+1 MTTSRRLFVLGTVGVGLS
-12 GFTMGLGAAA
+12 LTGKPLLAATPSTMTLSAKQYAD
-22 PILASPGP
+22 
-30 SPIRL
+30 
-35 RAEKAGSSLRIN
+35 SLN
-47 LESASEVRYR
+47 LTIVTQSKVLYR

-68 FVIDLEPMTLTTEL
+68 FVVDMEPMTLTPEITRAVAAVKL
-82 QKTVADFRLDSA
+82 QPS
-94 FARNVRVG
+94 FARSVRVG

-115 ADGIN
+115 ADGID
-120 AAASS
+120 AVASS
-125 PTVGATKQLRIALAS
+125 PNVGLTQIIRVDLSEKS
-140 KDAALEADP
+140 PVDP
-149 LEKILQEKG
+149 LAQIVSTSGAASVSKTPVEPKKETPPK
-158 KSPAPAKEEKPPV
+158 KTVPAKKRQ
-171 TEVKPKSTPTKPV
+171 
-184 KKKKQETLVVVIDPG
+184 QETLVVVIDPG
-199 HGGADPGAVGRRKT
+199 HGGADPGAVGKRKT
-213 KEKNVVLAISKLLAA
+213 KEKTVVLAIAKQLAA
-228 RINATAGM
+228 RINATRGM

-241 RRTDVFLPL
+241 RSTDVFLPL
-250 YKRAGLAIKHRAHL
+250 HKRAAFAINHKAHL
-264 FVSVHADAWTTP
+264 FVSVHADAWTNP

-388 KRLTDK
+388 TRLTNK
-394 REQQRFATAI
+394 REQAHFATAI
-404 YKGIITA
+404 YKGILTA
-411 VDRDPSLLKQS
+411 VERDPSLLKQS

>member
-1 MKTSRRLLFLS
+1 MTTSRRLFVLGTVGIGLS
-12 GFTMGLGAAA
+12 LTGKPLLAATPSTMTLSAKQYAD
-22 PILASPGP
+22 
-30 SPIRL
+30 
-35 RAEKAGSSLRIN
+35 SLN
-47 LESASEVRYR
+47 LTIVTQSKVLYR

-68 FVIDLEPMTLTTEL
+68 FVVDMEPMTLTPEITRAVAAVKL
-82 QKTVADFRLDSA
+82 QPS
-94 FARNVRVG
+94 FARSVRVG

-115 ADGIN
+115 ADGIE
-120 AAASS
+120 AVASS
-125 PTVGATKQLRIALAS
+125 PNVGLTQIIRVDLSEKS
-140 KDAALEADP
+140 PADP
-149 LEKILQEKG
+149 LAQIVSTSGAASVSRMPEAPKKETPRLKTV
-158 KSPAPAKEEKPPV
+158 PAK
-171 TEVKPKSTPTKPV
+171 
-184 KKKKQETLVVVIDPG
+184 KKHQETLVVVIDPG
-199 HGGADPGAVGRRKT
+199 HGGADPGAVGKRKT
-213 KEKNVVLAISKLLAA
+213 KEKTVVLAIAKQLAA
-228 RINATAGM
+228 RINATRGM

-241 RRTDVFLPL
+241 RSTDVFLPL
-250 YKRAGLAIKHRAHL
+250 HKRAAFAINHKAHL
-264 FVSVHADAWTTP
+264 FVSVHADAWTNP

-388 KRLTDK
+388 TRLTNK
-394 REQQRFATAI
+394 REQAHFATAI
-404 YKGIITA
+404 YKGILTA
-411 VDRDPSLLKQS
+411 VERDPSLLKQS

>member
-1 MKTSRRLLFLS
+1 MTTSRRLFVLGTVGVGLS
-12 GFTMGLGAAA
+12 LTGKPLLAATPSTMTLSAKQYAD
-22 PILASPGP
+22 
-30 SPIRL
+30 
-35 RAEKAGSSLRIN
+35 SLN
-47 LESASEVRYR
+47 LTIVTQSKVLYR

-68 FVIDLEPMTLTTEL
+68 FVVDMEPMTLTPEITRAVAAVKL
-82 QKTVADFRLDSA
+82 QPS
-94 FARNVRVG
+94 FARSVRVG

-115 ADGIN
+115 ADGIE
-120 AAASS
+120 AVASS
-125 PTVGATKQLRIALAS
+125 PNVGLTQIIRVDLSEKS
-140 KDAALEADP
+140 PADP
-149 LEKILQEKG
+149 LAQIVSTSGAASVSKTPVEPKKETPPK
-158 KSPAPAKEEKPPV
+158 KAVPAKKRQ
-171 TEVKPKSTPTKPV
+171 
-184 KKKKQETLVVVIDPG
+184 QETLVVVIDPG
-199 HGGADPGAVGRRKT
+199 HGGADPGAVGKRKT
-213 KEKNVVLAISKLLAA
+213 KEKTVVLAIAKQLAA
-228 RINATAGM
+228 RINATRGM

-241 RRTDVFLPL
+241 RSTDVFLPL
-250 YKRAGLAIKHRAHL
+250 HKRAAFAINHKAHL
-264 FVSVHADAWTTP
+264 FVSVHADAWTNP

-388 KRLTDK
+388 TRLTNK
-394 REQQRFATAI
+394 REQAHFATAI
-404 YKGIITA
+404 YKGILTA
-411 VDRDPSLLKQS
+411 VERDPSLLKQS

>member
-1 MKTSRRLLFLS
+1 MTTSRRLFVLGTVGVGLS
-12 GFTMGLGAAA
+12 LTGKPLLAATPSTMTLSAKQYAD
-22 PILASPGP
+22 
-30 SPIRL
+30 
-35 RAEKAGSSLRIN
+35 SLN
-47 LESASEVRYR
+47 LTIVTQSKVLYR

-68 FVIDLEPMTLTTEL
+68 FVVDMEPMTLTPEITRAVAAVKL
-82 QKTVADFRLDSA
+82 QPS
-94 FARNVRVG
+94 FARSVRVG
-102 QFKENTVRLVIDL
+102 QIKENTVRLVIDL
-115 ADGIN
+115 ADGID
-120 AAASS
+120 AVASS
-125 PTVGATKQLRIALAS
+125 PNVGLTQIIRVDLSEKS
-140 KDAALEADP
+140 PADP
-149 LEKILQEKG
+149 LAQIVSTSGAASVSKTPVEPKKETPPK
-158 KSPAPAKEEKPPV
+158 KTVPAKKRQ
-171 TEVKPKSTPTKPV
+171 
-184 KKKKQETLVVVIDPG
+184 QETLVVVIDPG
-199 HGGADPGAVGRRKT
+199 HGGADPGAVGKRKT
-213 KEKNVVLAISKLLAA
+213 KEKTVVLAIAKQLAA
-228 RINATAGM
+228 RINATRGM

-241 RRTDVFLPL
+241 RSTDVFLPL
-250 YKRAGLAIKHRAHL
+250 HKRAAFAINHKAHL
-264 FVSVHADAWTTP
+264 FVSVHADAWTNP

-388 KRLTDK
+388 TRLTNK
-394 REQQRFATAI
+394 REQAHFATAI
-404 YKGIITA
+404 YKGILTA
-411 VDRDPSLLKQS
+411 VERDPSLLKQS

>member
-1 MKTSRRLLFLS
+1 MTTSRRLFVLGTVGVGLS
-12 GFTMGLGAAA
+12 LTGKPLLAATPSTMTLSAKQYAD
-22 PILASPGP
+22 
-30 SPIRL
+30 
-35 RAEKAGSSLRIN
+35 SLN
-47 LESASEVRYR
+47 LTIVTQSKVLYR

-68 FVIDLEPMTLTTEL
+68 FVVDMEPMTLTPEITRAVAAVKL
-82 QKTVADFRLDSA
+82 QPS
-94 FARNVRVG
+94 FARSVRVG

-115 ADGIN
+115 ADGID
-120 AAASS
+120 AVASS
-125 PTVGATKQLRIALAS
+125 PNVGLTQIIRVDLSEKS
-140 KDAALEADP
+140 PADP
-149 LEKILQEKG
+149 LAQIVSTSGAASVSKTPVGPKKETPPKKTV
-158 KSPAPAKEEKPPV
+158 PAKKRQ
-171 TEVKPKSTPTKPV
+171 
-184 KKKKQETLVVVIDPG
+184 QETLVVVIDPG
-199 HGGADPGAVGRRKT
+199 HGGADPGAVGKRKT
-213 KEKNVVLAISKLLAA
+213 KEKTVVLAIAKQLAA
-228 RINATAGM
+228 RINATRGM

-241 RRTDVFLPL
+241 RSTDVFLPL
-250 YKRAGLAIKHRAHL
+250 HKRAAFAINHKAHL
-264 FVSVHADAWTTP
+264 FVSVHADAWTNP

-346 ELARLGPLH
+346 ELSRLGPLH

-388 KRLTDK
+388 TRLTNK
-394 REQQRFATAI
+394 REQAHFATAI
-404 YKGIITA
+404 YKGILTA
-411 VDRDPSLLKQS
+411 VERDPSLLKQS

>member
-1 MKTSRRLLFLS
+1 MTTSRRLFVLS
-12 GFTMGLGAAA
+12 TMGVGLSLTGRPLLAAT
-22 PILASPGP
+22 P
-30 SPIRL
+30 STVTL
-35 RAEKAGSSLRIN
+35 SSKQNADGLN
-47 LESASEVRYR
+47 LTIATRNKVLYR

-62 FSENRR
+62 FSDNRR
-68 FVIDLEPMTLTTEL
+68 FVVDVEPMTLTPEITRAVAAVKL
-82 QKTVADFRLDSA
+82 QPS
-94 FARNVRVG
+94 FARSVRVG

-115 ADGIN
+115 ADGID
-120 AAASS
+120 AVASS
-125 PTVGATKQLRIALAS
+125 PNVGLTQIIRVDLSEKS
-140 KDAALEADP
+140 PADP
-149 LEKILQEKG
+149 LAQIVSTSGAASVSKTPVEPKKETPPK
-158 KSPAPAKEEKPPV
+158 KTVPAKKRQ
-171 TEVKPKSTPTKPV
+171 
-184 KKKKQETLVVVIDPG
+184 QETLVVVIDPG
-199 HGGADPGAVGRRKT
+199 HGGADPGAVGKRKT
-213 KEKNVVLAISKLLAA
+213 KEKTVVLAIAKQLAA
-228 RINATAGM
+228 RINATRGM

-241 RRTDVFLPL
+241 RSTDVFLPL
-250 YKRAGLAIKHRAHL
+250 HKRAAFAINHKAHL
-264 FVSVHADAWTTP
+264 FVSVHADAWTNP

-380 FISNPKDE
+380 FISNPRDE
-388 KRLTDK
+388 TRLTNK
-394 REQQRFATAI
+394 REQAHFATAI
-404 YKGIITA
+404 YKGILTA
-411 VDRDPSLLKQS
+411 VERDPSLLKQS

>member
-1 MKTSRRLLFLS
+1 MTTSRRLFVLGTVGVGLS
-12 GFTMGLGAAA
+12 LTGKPLLAATPSTMTLSAKQYAD
-22 PILASPGP
+22 
-30 SPIRL
+30 
-35 RAEKAGSSLRIN
+35 SLN
-47 LESASEVRYR
+47 LTIVTQSKVLYR

-68 FVIDLEPMTLTTEL
+68 FVVDMEPMTLTPEITRAVAAVKL
-82 QKTVADFRLDSA
+82 QPS
-94 FARNVRVG
+94 FARSVRVG

-115 ADGIN
+115 ADGID
-120 AAASS
+120 AVASS
-125 PTVGATKQLRIALAS
+125 PNVGLTQIIRVDLSEKS
-140 KDAALEADP
+140 PADP
-149 LEKILQEKG
+149 LAQIVSTSGAASVSKTPVEPKKETPPK
-158 KSPAPAKEEKPPV
+158 KAVPAKKRQ
-171 TEVKPKSTPTKPV
+171 
-184 KKKKQETLVVVIDPG
+184 QETLVVVIDPG
-199 HGGADPGAVGRRKT
+199 HGGADPGAVGKRKT
-213 KEKNVVLAISKLLAA
+213 KEKTVVLAIAKQLAA
-228 RINATAGM
+228 RINATRGM

-241 RRTDVFLPL
+241 RSTDVFLPL
-250 YKRAGLAIKHRAHL
+250 HKRAAFAINHKAHL
-264 FVSVHADAWTTP
+264 FVSVHADAWTNP

-388 KRLTDK
+388 TRLTNK
-394 REQQRFATAI
+394 REQAHFATAI
-404 YKGIITA
+404 YKGILTA
-411 VDRDPSLLKQS
+411 VERDPSLLKQS

>member
-1 MKTSRRLLFLS
+1 MTTSRRLFVLS
-12 GFTMGLGAAA
+12 TMGVGLGLTGRPLLAAA
-22 PILASPGP
+22 PSTVTL
-30 SPIRL
+30 
-35 RAEKAGSSLRIN
+35 SSKQNADGLN
-47 LESASEVRYR
+47 LTIATQSKVLYR

-62 FSENRR
+62 FSDNRR
-68 FVIDLEPMTLTTEL
+68 FVVDVEPMTLTPEITRA
-82 QKTVADFRLDSA
+82 VAAVKLKPS
-94 FARNVRVG
+94 FARSVRVG

-115 ADGIN
+115 ADGID
-120 AAASS
+120 AVASS
-125 PTVGATKQLRIALAS
+125 PNVGLTQIIRVNLREKS
-140 KDAALEADP
+140 PDDP
-149 LEKILQEKG
+149 LAQIVSTSGAASVSRMSEAPKKETPRLKTV
-158 KSPAPAKEEKPPV
+158 PAK
-171 TEVKPKSTPTKPV
+171 
-184 KKKKQETLVVVIDPG
+184 KKHQETLVVVIDPG
-199 HGGADPGAVGRRKT
+199 HGGADPGAVGKRKT
-213 KEKNVVLAISKLLAA
+213 KEKTVVLAIAKQLAA
-228 RINATAGM
+228 RINATRGM

-241 RRTDVFLPL
+241 RSTDVFLPL
-250 YKRAGLAIKHRAHL
+250 HKRADFAINRKAHL
-264 FVSVHADAWTTP
+264 FVSVHADAWTNP

-380 FISNPKDE
+380 FISNPRDE
-388 KRLTDK
+388 TRLTNK
-394 REQQRFATAI
+394 REQAHFATAI
-404 YKGIITA
+404 YKGILTA
-411 VDRDPSLLKQS
+411 VERDPSLLKQS

>member
-1 MKTSRRLLFLS
+1 MTTSRRLFVLGTVGVGLS
-12 GFTMGLGAAA
+12 LTGKPLLAATPSTMTLSAKQYAD
-22 PILASPGP
+22 
-30 SPIRL
+30 
-35 RAEKAGSSLRIN
+35 SLN
-47 LESASEVRYR
+47 LTIVTQSKVLYR

-68 FVIDLEPMTLTTEL
+68 FVVDMEPMTLTPEITRAVAAVKL
-82 QKTVADFRLDSA
+82 QPS
-94 FARNVRVG
+94 FARSVRVG

-115 ADGIN
+115 ADGIE
-120 AAASS
+120 AVASS
-125 PTVGATKQLRIALAS
+125 PNVGLTQIIRVDLSEKS
-140 KDAALEADP
+140 PADP
-149 LEKILQEKG
+149 LAQIVSTSGAASVSKTPVEPKKETPPK
-158 KSPAPAKEEKPPV
+158 KAVPAKKRQ
-171 TEVKPKSTPTKPV
+171 
-184 KKKKQETLVVVIDPG
+184 QETLVVVIDPG
-199 HGGADPGAVGRRKT
+199 HGGADPGAVGKRKT
-213 KEKNVVLAISKLLAA
+213 KEKTVVLAIAKQLAA
-228 RINATAGM
+228 RINATRGM

-241 RRTDVFLPL
+241 RSTDVFLPL
-250 YKRAGLAIKHRAHL
+250 HKRAAFAINHKAHL
-264 FVSVHADAWTTP
+264 FVSVHADAWTNP

-388 KRLTDK
+388 TRLTNK
-394 REQQRFATAI
+394 REQAHFATAI

-411 VDRDPSLLKQS
+411 VERDPSLLKQS